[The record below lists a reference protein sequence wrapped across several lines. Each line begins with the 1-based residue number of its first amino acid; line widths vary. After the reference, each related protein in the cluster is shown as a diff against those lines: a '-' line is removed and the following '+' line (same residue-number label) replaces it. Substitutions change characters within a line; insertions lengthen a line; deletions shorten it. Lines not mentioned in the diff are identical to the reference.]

1 MKMNTTILYFEE
13 KVRMKIN
20 PIHNIFKWIFVYYK
34 RYISIE
40 LMFRK
45 ELMLVKQGNQKSAI
59 FLTIGT
65 F

>member
-20 PIHNIFKWIFVYYK
+20 PIHSIFKWIFVYYK

>member
-40 LMFRK
+40 LM
-45 ELMLVKQGNQKSAI
+45 LVKQGNQKSAI
-59 FLTIGT
+59 FVTIGT